1 VIRAM
6 EDTARI
12 HAEIQAYYGGM
23 TGAHHRYRSWEHCYR
38 YEHSKDS
45 KDGTLESYVLDLADN
60 HKALFV
66 PLLGR
71 LLPLQI
77 NARTQQTTKI
87 VYKTVAA
94 RCQFAENLNQSSKDK
109 GARVS

>member
-1 VIRAM
+1 
-6 EDTARI
+6 
-12 HAEIQAYYGGM
+12 
-23 TGAHHRYRSWEHCYR
+23 
-38 YEHSKDS
+38 
-45 KDGTLESYVLDLADN
+45 
-60 HKALFV
+60 
-66 PLLGR
+66 